1 MMMPFVFNAIV
12 RVHLIVYINL
22 LISLFVA
29 QVVVM
34 MAVSSAV
41 VVRDKNPPSSEF
53 PTVCNFRPPLPF
65 TLPPLPYE
73 SGPPAPFKPPA
84 PYIPPTRPPKIIVP

>member
-12 RVHLIVYINL
+12 RVRLIVNINI

-34 MAVSSAV
+34 MAFSSAV
-41 VVRDKNPPSSEF
+41 VVRDEDFSHQERSP
-53 PTVCNFRPPLPF
+53 
-65 TLPPLPYE
+65 
-73 SGPPAPFKPPA
+73 
-84 PYIPPTRPPKIIVP
+84 